1 MRLAQHQQVA
11 GLGDV
16 LRRRTPVHPAAVL
29 LADHARQLPDQRH
42 DGVAGAGE
50 ALVDARAIEQLQP
63 RGARDR
69 LGGIGGDDAEF
80 GLRAGQRDLDV
91 QPGLPAVL
99 QPVQRADA
107 GIGNARGSREIAHG
121 VSLLGCGHSSGGLL
135 SRPQHG
141 WERQYECERGWR
153 GREPYKLALDFKRHT
168 GNDRTR
174 SRWRLGS
181 IGPGAVWLRQ
191 ANKMSSARVVQPW
204 STIYGFAVNPTHAGS
219 AVTHSAAIARKAMP
233 PHS

>member
-1 MRLAQHQQVA
+1 MAQQFVDPDRDLVAERGGHRVLAVRSAGHRHVRAALGEIGHRGQRLADQAKEHAMRLAQHQQIA

-29 LADHARQLPDQRH
+29 LAHHARQLPDQRH

-50 ALVDARAIEQLQP
+50 ALVDARAIQQFQP
-63 RGARDR
+63 RRARDR

-107 GIGNARGSREIAHG
+107 GIGDARGSREIAHRR
-121 VSLLGCGHSSGGLL
+121 SS
-135 SRPQHG
+135 S
-141 WERQYECERGWR
+141 
-153 GREPYKLALDFKRHT
+153 F
-168 GNDRTR
+168 
-174 SRWRLGS
+174 
-181 IGPGAVWLRQ
+181 
-191 ANKMSSARVVQPW
+191 
-204 STIYGFAVNPTHAGS
+204 
-219 AVTHSAAIARKAMP
+219 
-233 PHS
+233 